1 MSFNSV
7 PDLVRPRP
15 TSLDRALRGTQA
27 ITFNILYLQVRSVA
41 LEINPLHAFVAFSF
55 FALLGFIQ
63 IRYPENPSPFQL
75 HPKTTIIS
83 IATFLLY
90 CLGFLGSLKFGI
102 RVHHFDTL
110 MHVFGSLSL
119 ISLLLLLLPDNWE
132 SLGFVVYT
140 LWFITLVLFI
150 IRTRLREIWMQRQ
163 QIRRRVVRPLLPT
176 TSRDMEILIIL
187 SELPM

>member
-7 PDLVRPRP
+7 ADLVRPRP
-15 TSLDRALRGTQA
+15 TSLDRAFRGTQA

-41 LEINPLHAFVAFSF
+41 IETNPLHAFVAFSF

-90 CLGFLGSLKFGI
+90 CLGFLGSLKFRCVRI
-102 RVHHFDTL
+102 VVHHSRALHYQNPFKGNMGAAPTNKKKG
-110 MHVFGSLSL
+110 GSS
-119 ISLLLLLLPDNWE
+119 SSTVTNHFMGYGDSHN
-132 SLGFVVYT
+132 SF
-140 LWFITLVLFI
+140 
-150 IRTRLREIWMQRQ
+150 
-163 QIRRRVVRPLLPT
+163 
-176 TSRDMEILIIL
+176 
-187 SELPM
+187 

>member
-1 MSFNSV
+1 MF
-7 PDLVRPRP
+7 
-15 TSLDRALRGTQA
+15 SL
-27 ITFNILYLQVRSVA
+27 
-41 LEINPLHAFVAFSF
+41 
-55 FALLGFIQ
+55 
-63 IRYPENPSPFQL
+63 
-75 HPKTTIIS
+75 
-83 IATFLLY
+83 ATFLLY

-119 ISLLLLLLPDNWE
+119 ISLLLLLLPDTWE

-150 IRTRLREIWMQRQ
+150 IRTRLREIWVQRQ
-163 QIRRRVVRPLLPT
+163 EIRRRVVRPLLPT